1 MSNPVRAR
9 TRRRIVDLQNTS
21 SLQSAAPSLPN
32 DPNDGLALQVEYRP
46 LSKLTPPPRRLRKA
60 NKRQDAAIR
69 AIIANFGNLD
79 PILIAPG
86 GRIICGYARYRAAV
100 DLGLAEVPT
109 ITVSH
114 LSEEQLRLYAIAEE
128 KLGELGEWDQDALR
142 LEFTE
147 LSELDLSLDL
157 NLELTGF
164 TMSEIDDVLVEK
176 DVPGD
181 TLPGFPSHAP
191 VCVPGDTF
199 QLGEHRLYCGDALQE
214 QSYITLMGD
223 ERAQIVFCDPPYN
236 QPMRNISGRNRE
248 EFAMAS
254 GEMNGEEF
262 TSFLRTSFM
271 LMARFSEDGA
281 IHYQCMDWAHAR
293 EMLDAGEAVYSRLRN
308 QVVWNKGTG
317 GQGCFYRSQ
326 HEFIYVWQVG
336 EGPPINNF
344 GLGETGRYRTNVW
357 DYQGNNSFH
366 SSRDDELASHPTV
379 KPVALIADAL
389 RDCSHRGGIVLD
401 AFGGSGS
408 TLIAAEHTGR
418 RARLIEIDPGYCDTT
433 IERWQA
439 KTGQEA
445 VHLESGKTWSEIA
458 VERGVD
464 LCVPGDSDREE
475 MSNG

>member
-1 MSNPVRAR
+1 MTTRIR
-9 TRRRIVDLQNTS
+9 TRRLKLDLQNTS
-21 SLQSAAPSLPN
+21 ALPTAEPILPN
-32 DPNDGLALQVEYRP
+32 DPNDGLELVIEYRP
-46 LSKLTPPPRRLRKA
+46 TDELTPPNQRLRRA
-60 NKRQDAAIR
+60 NKRRDAAIR
-69 AIIANFGNLD
+69 AKLRSFGNIL
-79 PILIAPG
+79 PIIVDSE
-86 GRIICGYARYRAAV
+86 GRIVTGYANWLAAR
-100 DLGLAEVPT
+100 DLGHARVPVIC
-109 ITVSH
+109 ITH
-114 LSEEQLRLYAIAEE
+114 LTQKQLRLFAIAES
-128 KLGELGEWDQDALR
+128 KIADMGEFDEEVLR
-142 LEFTE
+142 LEFKE
-147 LSELDLSLDL
+147 LSELDLGLDF

-164 TMSEIDDVLVEK
+164 TMSEIDDLLVEP

-181 TLPGFPSHAP
+181 TLPGIPSHAP
-191 VCVPGDTF
+191 VCVPGDIW